1 MNGVQKT
8 RNQWILAHK
17 GQVVAVVAQIL
28 WCMNTEDSINNIVN
42 TPEALSEWFS
52 TSVIQLNM
60 LSAMVRGD
68 LSSLERKI
76 IVALITTEVH
86 NRDVVDRLVQNECE
100 SVFSFDWQQ
109 QLRYYL
115 ENDLENC
122 IIRQVTARC

>member
-8 RNQWILAHK
+8 RNAWILAHK

-28 WCMNTEDSINNIVN
+28 WCMNTEDSINNLAN
-42 TPEALSEWFS
+42 TPEALSEWYS

-86 NRDVVDRLVQNECE
+86 NRDVVDRLVQNEC
-100 SVFSFDWQQ
+100 
-109 QLRYYL
+109 
-115 ENDLENC
+115 
-122 IIRQVTARC
+122 